1 MTHSSD
7 YTITT
12 VSSSVTQYN
21 TSNSQ
26 PAPFRFGGPHGP
38 LNLRSTCLPYAP
50 AQNPDSSFVF
60 SQVNCPGIT
69 SGGGGGGGIPESI
82 TARTSLLHWWKL
94 SDGSATTGT
103 DYGLSASA
111 GVSDLTLD
119 GVTTDAAGPSE
130 NGTPA
135 AISFDGVNDSANVKL
150 VDSGGT
156 NTVVGDLI
164 DTGGGFTL
172 SLWIKDEKSPN
183 YDSFDAWWQASSDSG
198 LMSNNGFGGYAVAN
212 TLYSSIKLAN
222 GYRAIEGGAYPTSGY
237 KNWIITYPDP
247 ADGSG
252 RRMNVYFDGSEV
264 AFLSITDATVTT
276 AIPATANT
284 RLSFGCI
291 TAPDGTTSRHTA
303 PTLSDIRLYNKV
315 LSGAEISAIAAGDW
329 E

>member
-1 MTHSSD
+1 MSNTND
-7 YTITT
+7 YIITT
-12 VSSSVTQYN
+12 LSSGSNEYTNLSNIQVQAPFSLGSPSAMNLRQTGAPYIVTQAVPSSLF
-21 TSNSQ
+21 TRQ
-26 PAPFRFGGPHGP
+26 IIA
-38 LNLRSTCLPYAP
+38 A
-50 AQNPDSSFVF
+50 DS
-60 SQVNCPGIT
+60 
-69 SGGGGGGGIPESI
+69 GGGGGGIPESI
-82 TARTSLLHWWKL
+82 AARDNLLHWWKL
-94 SDGSATTGT
+94 NEGSDTTAT

>member
-1 MTHSSD
+1 MSSNTRG
-7 YTITT
+7 YIITT
-12 VSSSVTQYN
+12 QSGTLNEYTPSIAGRGIPIVPTGRVR
-21 TSNSQ
+21 Q
-26 PAPFRFGGPHGP
+26 PNP
-38 LNLRSTCLPYAP
+38 TIPYTLVDGLYSKFPIGTGSLTAE
-50 AQNPDSSFVF
+50 
-60 SQVNCPGIT
+60 T
-69 SGGGGGGGIPESI
+69 GGGGGGIPAGI
-82 TARTSLLHWWKL
+82 TARDQLVHWWKL

>member
-12 VSSSVTQYN
+12 VSSSITQYN

-38 LNLRSTCLPYAP
+38 LNMRSTCLPYAP
-50 AQNPDSSFVF
+50 TQNPDSSFVF
-60 SQVNCPGIT
+60 SQVNCPGST
-69 SGGGGGGGIPESI
+69 SGGGGGGGIPETI

-111 GVSDLTLD
+111 GVSDLTLS

-156 NTVVGDLI
+156 NTVVGELVDS
-164 DTGGGFTL
+164 GGGWSISF
-172 SLWIKDEKSPN
+172 WIKDESS
-183 YDSFDAWWQASSDSG
+183 SFTLFDTWFQGSTTSG
-198 LMSNNGFGGYAVAN
+198 VGTDGFGVWGSSTSPFWWIKAYNAYRQNVAALP
-212 TLYSSIKLAN
+212 T
-222 GYRAIEGGAYPTSGY
+222 GGWLHVT
-237 KNWIITYPDP
+237 ITYPVPSASSRDMLIYY
-247 ADGSG
+247 DGSQVG
-252 RRMNVYFDGSEV
+252 LVNFSDVS
-264 AFLSITDATVTT
+264 VTT
-276 AIPATANT
+276 EIASTANA
-284 RLSFGCI
+284 RLAFGCI
-291 TAPDGTTSRHTA
+291 MYPNGTTSNHTS

-329 E
+329 T